1 MQHPRHPAVPS
12 FPCRIASL
20 ASLRWHCRAS
30 LSVLCVFSDS
40 RNPTKPSDSKGQS
53 LPCHAV
59 LIYMSAHMLCRA
71 VLKNISLNIIFLV
84 DSILANGYVLGI
96 TSNDK
101 GSNTMKMFSSACC
114 TRAGWRLF
122 HVETPADDL
131 LVSVAPDADL
141 DGMVSG
147 FCHDEQEMVR
157 ITGWNCTFRPL
168 CPDTGV
174 YLDTASG
181 EYFDL

>member
-1 MQHPRHPAVPS
+1 MGQLTHIQRGPSSRGGRPLQHPRHPAVPS

-20 ASLRWHCRAS
+20 ASLRQHCRAS
-30 LSVLCVFSDS
+30 LSVLCF
-40 RNPTKPSDSKGQS
+40 
-53 LPCHAV
+53 A
-59 LIYMSAHMLCRA
+59 
-71 VLKNISLNIIFLV
+71 KNISLNIIFLV
-84 DSILANGYVLGI
+84 DSILAIGYVLGI
-96 TSNDK
+96 TSNNK
-101 GSNTMKMFSSACC
+101 GSNTMKMFSDACC

-147 FCHDEQEMVR
+147 FCHDEQEMVK

-168 CPDTGV
+168 CPDTGI